1 MLKDHF
7 ILVNIT
13 KKLLARFTEVVIKL
27 EKLSDKLLIEAY
39 KSAQEQEL
47 DEAFIKILLDE
58 IKVRNIDDLL
68 LATKSQ

>member
-1 MLKDHF
+1 MLKDRF

-13 KKLLARFTEVVIKL
+13 KKLLARFKEVVIKL

-47 DEAFIKILLDE
+47 DEAFIQILLDE
-58 IKVRNIDDLL
+58 IKLRNIDDLL

>member
-1 MLKDHF
+1 MLKDRF

-13 KKLLARFTEVVIKL
+13 KKLLARFKEVVIKL

-47 DEAFIKILLDE
+47 DEAFIQILLDE
-58 IKVRNIDDLL
+58 IKVRNIDGLL
-68 LATKSQ
+68 LATKYQ

>member
-13 KKLLARFTEVVIKL
+13 KKLLARFKEVVIKL

-47 DEAFIKILLDE
+47 DEAFIQILLDE
-58 IKVRNIDDLL
+58 IKVRNIDGLL
-68 LATKSQ
+68 LATKYQ